1 MPSLQKN
8 IVHKC
13 TYAQSTAVIS
23 KYGFIPAN
31 KKDTAKE
38 QKAKVQGGGVE
49 PPTSAVLRPRHNQ
62 LDHPCLHL
70 PRSK

>member
-38 QKAKVQGGGVE
+38 KYKEGE
-49 PPTSAVLRPRHNQ
+49 SNPRPQ
-62 LDHPCLHL
+62 PC
-70 PRSK
+70 